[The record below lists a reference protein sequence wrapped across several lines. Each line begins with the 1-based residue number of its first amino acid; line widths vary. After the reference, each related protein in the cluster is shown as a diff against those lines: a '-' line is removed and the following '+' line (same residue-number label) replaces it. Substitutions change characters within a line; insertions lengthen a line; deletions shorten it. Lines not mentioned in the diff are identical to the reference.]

1 VAKAAVLLQ
10 YFHYGYIKVHNMKIS
25 DIIPL
30 RDGVYEMEKGVG
42 DRKLGEGDV
51 AKLLFGGIAAASTP
65 QSFPEN
71 DEVL

>member
-1 VAKAAVLLQ
+1 M
-10 YFHYGYIKVHNMKIS
+10 HNMKRS

-42 DRKLGEGDV
+42 DRKLGEGDL
-51 AKLLFGGIAAASTP
+51 AKLLFCGIAAASTP